1 MGCGGGGVWQFLN
14 KFGKKY
20 QYMNNR
26 TKYTAPPLNRI
37 INPGQSIHEALGQSD
52 RFLAFQEHLSRAA
65 GVDRPVLIVGERGTG
80 KELAAQRL
88 HYLSRRWQETLVTLN
103 CAVLPAALIEA
114 ELFGHERGA
123 FTGASTTR
131 LGRFE
136 AADGGSLFLDEV
148 ATLPLPV
155 QEKLLRVVEYGAF
168 ERVGSSRPT
177 TVDVRIIAATNA
189 DLPGLCREGGFKPDL
204 LDRLSFD
211 VLRVPPLRERGG
223 DILLLANT
231 FAARMAHELGRSGV
245 PRFSDGAEN
254 ELAAYAWPGNVR
266 ELKNVVER
274 AVYRTEGEVIDRI
287 EINPFG
293 TLAASIVDT
302 VPETSAGISAETASG
317 TSRPVAPLTGR
328 GEGGASQA
336 VAASLEAQLA
346 LGLPEAV
353 WRLKVDLLEAALA
366 ECRYHQRKAA
376 RRLGLGYHQFRGL
389 YRKYQAWRGD
399 RQKEG
404 DEKTEGDAGSG

>member
-1 MGCGGGGVWQFLN
+1 MWKKSDLY
-14 KFGKKY
+14 GKKN
-20 QYMNNR
+20 QIMKNL
-26 TKYTAPPLNRI
+26 TKNAYRSSDPGM
-37 INPGQSIHEALGQSD
+37 NPGQPIHEALGQSD
-52 RFLAFQEHLSRAA
+52 SFLAFQEHLSRAA

-88 HYLSRRWQETLVTLN
+88 HYLSLRWQAALVTLN

-123 FTGASTTR
+123 FTGASATR
-131 LGRFE
+131 VGRFE
-136 AADGGSLFLDEV
+136 AADEGTFFLDEV

-189 DLPGLCREGGFKPDL
+189 DLPGLCREGRFKPDL

-211 VLRVPPLRERGG
+211 VLRVPPLRERKG
-223 DILLLANT
+223 DILFLANT
-231 FAARMAHELGRSGV
+231 FAARMAHELGHAGV
-245 PRFSDGAEN
+245 PRFSDRATHVLET
-254 ELAAYAWPGNVR
+254 YAWPGNVR

-274 AVYRTEGEVIDRI
+274 AVYRAEGEAIDTI
-287 EINPFG
+287 ETNPFG
-293 TLAASIVDT
+293 ALAAPT
-302 VPETSAGISAETASG
+302 PMA
-317 TSRPVAPLTGR
+317 APTQM
-328 GEGGASQA
+328 ADQKAVS
-336 VAASLEAQLA
+336 VAAPDPSVAIRSERIETQLS

-353 WRLKVDLLEAALA
+353 WRLKVRLLEAALT
-366 ECRYHQRKAA
+366 ECRYHQQKAA

-389 YRKYQAWRGD
+389 YRKYQAWVAGGRGE
-399 RQKEG
+399 KG
-404 DEKTEGDAGSG
+404 DE